1 MSIIDT
7 LAKPR
12 SVEGHVSPN
21 FSPQQTCGAMRT
33 VITYTITDV
42 FDLTPE
48 EALWLSYHIKT
59 ILEPFEEMKPKA
71 VPVPVTQELLTRQ
84 YSQNLSIREEGA
96 YVDKDADT
104 EDAQLSDWV
113 EVIMEM
119 VTSCYQPIRPLL
131 EASVRGQISGVLTEL
146 GVGIEKN
153 PRGALYL
160 PNAVRYNLAK
170 KDDTDS

>member
-1 MSIIDT
+1 
-7 LAKPR
+7 
-12 SVEGHVSPN
+12 
-21 FSPQQTCGAMRT
+21 MRT

-48 EALWLSYHIKT
+48 ETLWLSYHVKT
-59 ILEPFEEMKPKA
+59 ILEPFEKIKPKA
-71 VPVPVTQELLTRQ
+71 VPIPVTQELLTRQ
-84 YSQNLSIREEGA
+84 YSQNLSIREEGG
-96 YVDKDADT
+96 YVNKDVDVEDT
-104 EDAQLSDWV
+104 HLNDWV
-113 EVIMEM
+113 DIIMEM
-119 VTSCYQPIRPLL
+119 ITPCYQPIRPLL

-170 KDDTDS
+170 KDDS